1 MGEFLLIH
9 IIKGENI
16 SEMRPRNCQVEN
28 LSIALQKFRLD
39 QGKKMAALGF
49 NPSAAIFQ
57 FVICN

>member
-39 QGKKMAALGF
+39 QGKKMAALGLAQRGHV
-49 NPSAAIFQ
+49 SIRKS
-57 FVICN
+57 